1 VRLLANEKITLGS
14 WDGIT
19 TGGVLKNDFCSGD
32 GPRKAY
38 VKWKSDTQTMQ
49 VRISITALSGLI
61 VDMVLIPPWDM
72 TQSIPLW

>member
-1 VRLLANEKITLGS
+1 LANEKITLGS

-19 TGGVLKNDFCSGD
+19 TGGVLKNDFCSGN
-32 GPRKAY
+32 G

-72 TQSIPLW
+72 TQSNPLW